1 MRAER
6 VFAHLFAD
14 VHAFQN
20 IEFRELRIVTAADDR
35 AYDDGHLSECI
46 VAVAMISKLSAT
58 LV

>member
-20 IEFRELRIVTAADDR
+20 IDFRELRIVTAADDCVF
-35 AYDDGHLSECI
+35 DDGHLSKCI

-58 LV
+58 AV